1 MIDWRGRLSSPLAI
15 SLTAGLLMWASFPPL
30 NWWPLAYLATAVWA
44 GLVRVEHLSGRRPYL
59 AIWVGALVFWLLLL
73 QGIRLPHLALYAGWF
88 ALSAYL
94 AVYVPLAIGLARVAV
109 RRLRWPM
116 IVAAP
121 VVWTAGE
128 LIRGR
133 FLGGCTSGMVG
144 HTQIEFLELIQ
155 IADFAGAYGVSF
167 LVVLVGA
174 CLAQVLPMNGQR
186 YNPWPIA
193 VAVAALAGACVY
205 GGVAL
210 QQIAASLDPSRPSV
224 EIALV
229 QGDTDVIFTSDI
241 ERNVRAYRECRALA
255 ADARAENPNVRLI
268 IWPES
273 MFVADRRE
281 LILEGELRT
290 PPGIEISAAEFRQKF
305 EQFSEDFRQKR
316 ELTAYV
322 VNGGS
327 QDPTTYQLV
336 GSETEIWGAAT
347 PRLYN
352 TAMLID
358 GHGEVQGRYFKMHR
372 VMFGEYIP
380 IVDWFPILYHW
391 TPMPQGLTSG
401 REPQQFVIDGV
412 RFSPS
417 ICFESTVPQLIHRHF
432 STLQASDSAPDVL
445 VNLTNDGWF
454 HGSTILD
461 LHFANNVFRA
471 IEFRRPFLV
480 AANTGVTAWI
490 DSAGRVRN
498 KAPRR
503 TLGFVMAKVSTSD
516 RTSGYQR
523 WGDLFA
529 MLCAIGMLAP
539 LCLVIKDR
547 VTRREASEASDKPNA
562 LDS

>member
-1 MIDWRGRLSSPLAI
+1 MTLFSSDATPTKMIDWRGRLSSPLAI

-412 RFSPS
+412 RF
-417 ICFESTVPQLIHRHF
+417 
-432 STLQASDSAPDVL
+432 
-445 VNLTNDGWF
+445 
-454 HGSTILD
+454 
-461 LHFANNVFRA
+461 
-471 IEFRRPFLV
+471 
-480 AANTGVTAWI
+480 
-490 DSAGRVRN
+490 
-498 KAPRR
+498 
-503 TLGFVMAKVSTSD
+503 
-516 RTSGYQR
+516 
-523 WGDLFA
+523 
-529 MLCAIGMLAP
+529 
-539 LCLVIKDR
+539 
-547 VTRREASEASDKPNA
+547 
-562 LDS
+562 